1 MGNRSPDELPLL
13 RSFSVAV
20 GGMNRHR
27 LFFEEEM
34 AGGNYFFVSEIFG
47 NKLFKIKIK
56 LFLRFFF
63 H

>member
-1 MGNRSPDELPLL
+1 LL

-20 GGMNRHR
+20 GGMNRNR

-34 AGGNYFFVSEIFG
+34 AGDNYFFVSEIFG